1 MLSAYTARIMERE
14 DETKLETLARSLSST
29 VVDSTNSSLV
39 CEFEA
44 SEHYLAMDVTE
55 ALGLDANEGTR
66 KFALRTK
73 PCLSQH
79 YAHRRPVHQRTR
91 IITASHVRFEGV
103 DYVVL
108 KCSCTHWHFHMCM
121 CRHVMALLDRQ
132 PGIGD
137 VFPENT
143 KVYEL
148 FYGQGND
155 AWDKKVDLRTLFLE
169 SSGGVVIVGNLKD
182 VSVKGW

>member
-1 MLSAYTARIMERE
+1 
-14 DETKLETLARSLSST
+14 
-29 VVDSTNSSLV
+29 
-39 CEFEA
+39 
-44 SEHYLAMDVTE
+44 
-55 ALGLDANEGTR
+55 
-66 KFALRTK
+66 
-73 PCLSQH
+73 
-79 YAHRRPVHQRTR
+79 
-91 IITASHVRFEGV
+91 
-103 DYVVL
+103 
-108 KCSCTHWHFHMCM
+108 M